1 MLTTTTPTR
10 QQMDATLVTA
20 TMYTAGG
27 VANLVVVL
35 NIMRRWPGR
44 GASLSAALSIS
55 AVSLS
60 LSCGKSYVFYCICF
74 YNKKLCTLRKISYYT
89 FLIYKIDTV

>member
-1 MLTTTTPTR
+1 MLATTAQTP

-60 LSCGKSYVFYCICF
+60 ISCGKLPHFFHRPS
-74 YNKKLCTLRKISYYT
+74 LLLLTQ
-89 FLIYKIDTV
+89 

>member
-1 MLTTTTPTR
+1 MLTTTTSTR
-10 QQMDATLVTA
+10 HQMDATLVTA

-55 AVSLS
+55 AISLS
-60 LSCGKSYVFYCICF
+60 ISCGKSDYVYCF
-74 YNKKLCTLRKISYYT
+74 YFYYKKDIDGYSAMRKP
-89 FLIYKIDTV
+89 L

>member
-1 MLTTTTPTR
+1 
-10 QQMDATLVTA
+10 MDATLVTA

-60 LSCGKSYVFYCICF
+60 LSCGKSNVFYCICF
-74 YNKKLCTLRKISYYT
+74 YNKKYNKKKSVVVRKTSYYT